1 MVAQP
6 KPLTFTVAEY
16 LAMEEV
22 GDTKHEYLDGYIYA
36 MAGGTPDHA
45 QLGGNIITALNN
57 ALRRSPCRVY
67 DSDVRLELTPTQYVY
82 PDVAVSCDERD
93 RASAREKYIHYPS
106 LIVEVTSDTTEG
118 NDRGEKLLAY
128 GATETIMDYLIVNHR
143 RRLIE
148 HYERQ
153 AADVWMYRHYYP
165 GSVIP
170 IHHLD
175 IQLDVDD
182 IYLKI
187 DL

>member
-36 MAGGTPDHA
+36 MASGTPDHA
-45 QLGGNIITALNN
+45 QMGSNLNRVLGN
-57 ALRRSPCRVY
+57 ALLTSPYRIY
-67 DSDVRLELTPTQYVY
+67 DSDVRLELAPTQYVY
-82 PDVAVSCDERD
+82 PDVTVSCDERD

-128 GATETIMDYLIVNHR
+128 GATETIMDYLIVSHR
-143 RRLIE
+143 RRFIE

-153 AADVWMYRHYYP
+153 SADVWTYRHYYP
-165 GSVIP
+165 GATIL

-182 IYLKI
+182 IYLKV

>member
-6 KPLTFTVAEY
+6 KPITFTVAEY

-22 GDTKHEYLDGYIYA
+22 GDAKHEYLDGYIYA

-45 QLGGNIITALNN
+45 QLGSNLNRVLGN
-57 ALRRSPCRVY
+57 ALLTSPCRIY
-67 DSDVRLELTPTQYVY
+67 DSDVRLELAPTQYVY

-143 RRLIE
+143 RRLVE

-153 AADVWMYRHYYP
+153 AADVWMYRRYRP
-165 GSVIP
+165 GGAIP
-170 IHHLD
+170 IHHLG

-182 IYLKI
+182 IYLKV